1 MSPCPRLF
9 SPFSY
14 KAINI
19 IIETPFWWSHLI
31 PITSQ
36 HPTHKYNQFT
46 NLRIKFPVTE
56 FWGCIESIT
65 FVPNLCSSHMQSRLS
80 VPRSLVPAPI
90 QDSSVF
96 GELDETQFIV
106 RKIHSSCE
114 PVTLNKLS
122 PKMQWWDRQRTNLP
136 ISSSRRGVGGSI
148 NWFHTDTN
156 WENHSKAGKQSALT
170 PCPSY
175 WARWQRLGLPDLGGF
190 HLHYFVGLSPGRST
204 IWCLIL
210 TVLPGRGQSLVDL

>member
-106 RKIHSSCE
+106 RQIRSSCE

-136 ISSSRRGVGGSI
+136 ISSSRRVSGGVLIGFTQTQTGKI
-148 NWFHTDTN
+148 TVKL
-156 WENHSKAGKQSALT
+156 ENSLLWLHVPHIEHAGKGWASLT
-170 PCPSY
+170 LGASISIILLGSVQAEAQFGVSY
-175 WARWQRLGLPDLGGF
+175 WQFSQAGA
-190 HLHYFVGLSPGRST
+190 
-204 IWCLIL
+204 
-210 TVLPGRGQSLVDL
+210 SLW

>member
-1 MSPCPRLF
+1 
-9 SPFSY
+9 
-14 KAINI
+14 
-19 IIETPFWWSHLI
+19 
-31 PITSQ
+31 
-36 HPTHKYNQFT
+36 
-46 NLRIKFPVTE
+46 
-56 FWGCIESIT
+56 
-65 FVPNLCSSHMQSRLS
+65 MQSRLS
-80 VPRSLVPAPI
+80 VPWSLVPAPI

-106 RKIHSSCE
+106 RQIRSNCE

-136 ISSSRRGVGGSI
+136 ISSSRQGVGGSI
-148 NWFHTDTN
+148 NWFHADTN

-210 TVLPGRGQSLVDL
+210 TVLPGRGQSLVNL